1 MPLTPPP
8 PIPSAPNRFVGRSA
22 ELAALRALFDDG
34 NRLVT
39 VLGPPGMGKT
49 RLALRHA
56 EQGRSEGRPAGWFVE
71 LSSAHSVEE
80 LCASVGAQ
88 LGVGLAGSEDPVMRI
103 AHALE
108 ARGPTL
114 LVLDNF
120 EQLVPAGANTVAT
133 WLALAPEARF
143 LVTSRELLRIAGES
157 PFELGPLSVPELD
170 SVTLES
176 LRVSGALELLLDR
189 APSIVLSD
197 ENVRALAE
205 ILISIEGI
213 PLAIELCAARM
224 GTLGVSGM
232 LSRMHARLDL
242 MNHGARN
249 AEPRQRTLRGAIDW
263 SWESLSLDERLALG
277 ACSAFASGFD
287 ATAFEFVCVGLFET
301 PALDA
306 LQSLRDKSLLRSLS
320 DTVGTGGLRL
330 GMYESIRA
338 YTTEKMAGSADF
350 SQVCARHAAYFAER
364 GDTHA
369 QGTSGERAGVA
380 LRWLNLEADNLRA
393 AYDRLS
399 APDAALRAQL
409 LLALEPT
416 LSQRGPFE
424 RYRQMLDEVCA
435 AGAVLDCSLAARVAR
450 ARARALRQRGRLE
463 DSAAELSRA
472 RALCERTMDV
482 GLCAEL
488 SVDCGE
494 VEQERGRFDEAG
506 QHFEQALRQIEARAE
521 PHARARAHAG
531 LGLLCHS
538 QGKLEQAFALY
549 QRAMSDAL
557 ECGDRRLEA
566 GLSKDIGSLRLQQA
580 RLDEARELYGR
591 AIELLEELDD
601 PILSGVVEANLAIL
615 AQEQGEYPEAR
626 QHFQSAERKLSRSG
640 ARLLEAHVRGYSG
653 ALHHELGELDQASLA
668 YGRALRVLHDVGDVR
683 LEGLFSAALGSADA
697 ARGRIEAA
705 HEAFA
710 AAERLL
716 TEVGD
721 PGLLEA
727 LELHRGF
734 LALAASDRAQS
745 RGEAAASHAEHSS
758 ALELARRARLRLDSG
773 ELAHS
778 DDARFALRLLERALR
793 SEAWVFD
800 LTRGALSPPGE
811 AAIDL
816 SARPQLLRIAR
827 ALAEQRVAAPGVA
840 LSQDALSALGWP
852 GEKMTADAATNRMKV
867 ALSTLRKLGLRA
879 LIQRTEAGYL
889 LDPLL
894 PLVIEAG

>member
-8 PIPSAPNRFVGRSA
+8 RIPSAPNRFVGRRT
-22 ELAALRALFDDG
+22 ELATLRGLFEAG
-34 NRLVT
+34 IRLVT

-49 RLALRHA
+49 RLALRHV
-56 EQGRSEGRPAGWFVE
+56 EESRDEGRSGGWFVE
-71 LSSAHSVEE
+71 LSSAQSVEE
-80 LCASVGAQ
+80 LCASVGAE
-88 LGVGLAGSEDPVMRI
+88 LGVGLAGTEDPVMRI

-108 ARGPTL
+108 ARGPML

-120 EQLVPAGANTVAT
+120 EQLVPAAAGTVAT

-143 LVTSRELLRIAGES
+143 LVTSREMLRIAGES
-157 PFELGPLSVPELD
+157 PFELGPLPVPELD
-170 SVTLES
+170 GVTPES
-176 LRVSGALELLLDR
+176 LRSSGALELLLAR
-189 APSIVLSD
+189 APGIALSD
-197 ENVRALAE
+197 ENARALAE

-287 ATAFEFVCVGLFET
+287 ATAYEFVCQGLFET

-320 DTVGTGGLRL
+320 DAPGSASLRL

-338 YTTEKMAGSADF
+338 YTAEKLSGSPEF
-350 SQVCARHAAYFAER
+350 SRACARHAEYFAAR
-364 GDTHA
+364 GEARAKAT
-369 QGTSGERAGVA
+369 QGEQASLS
-380 LRWLNLEADNLRA
+380 LRWLSLEADNLRA
-393 AYDRLS
+393 AYERLS
-399 APDAALRAQL
+399 ASDAALRAQL

-416 LSQRGPFE
+416 LCQHGPFE
-424 RYRQMLDEVCA
+424 RYRQMLDEVIA
-435 AGAVLDCSLAARVAR
+435 QGAELDSSLAARVAR

-463 DSAAELSRA
+463 ESAAELSRA
-472 RALCERTMDV
+472 RALCGRTTDV
-482 GLCAEL
+482 GLGAEL
-488 SVDCGE
+488 LVDCGE
-494 VEQERGRFDEAG
+494 VEQERGRFEEAG
-506 QHFEQALRQIEARAE
+506 QHFELALLQIEALAE

-531 LGLLCHS
+531 LGLLRHS
-538 QGKLEQAFALY
+538 QGKLEQAHELY

-557 ECGDRRLEA
+557 SCGDRRLEA

-615 AQEQGEYPEAR
+615 AQEQGEYAEALG
-626 QHFQSAERKLSRSG
+626 HFQSAERKLSRSG
-640 ARLLEAHVRGYSG
+640 ARLLEAHVRGYLG
-653 ALHHELGELDQASLA
+653 ALHHELGELDPACLA
-668 YGRALRVLHDVGDVR
+668 YARALRVLQEVGDVR
-683 LEGLFSAALGSADA
+683 LEGLFSAAQGGADA

-705 HEAFA
+705 RESFA
-710 AAERLL
+710 VAEKRL

-727 LELHRGF
+727 LSLHRGF
-734 LALAASDRAQS
+734 LSLAESDRAQA
-745 RGEAAASHAEHSS
+745 RGDAAHSQAGRSS

-793 SEAWVFD
+793 SEAWLFD
-800 LTRGALSPPGE
+800 LTRGTLCPPNE
-811 AAIDL
+811 PEIDL
-816 SARPQLLRIAR
+816 KARPQLLRIAR
-827 ALAEQRVAAPGVA
+827 ALAEQRVKAPGVA
-840 LSQDALSALGWP
+840 LGQDALLALAWP
-852 GEKMTADAATNRMKV
+852 GEKMTADAAANRMKV

-879 LIQRTEAGYL
+879 LIQRTDAGYL

-894 PLVIEAG
+894 PLVLEGG

>member
-1 MPLTPPP
+1 MPVTLPPR
-8 PIPSAPNRFVGRSA
+8 IPHAPSRFIGRLG
-22 ELAALRALFDDG
+22 ELAALRALFVSG

-56 EQGRSEGRPAGWFVE
+56 EDEFGAGRLGGGFVE
-71 LSSAHSVEE
+71 LSSARSVEE
-80 LCASVGAQ
+80 LCASVGTQ

-108 ARGPTL
+108 ARGPSL

-120 EQLVPAGANTVAT
+120 EQLVPGGAATVAT

-143 LVTSRELLRIAGES
+143 LITSREMLRIAGES
-157 PFELGPLSVPELD
+157 VFELGPLPVPEIAGA
-170 SVTLES
+170 TAEPP
-176 LRVSGALELLLDR
+176 VSGALELLLDR
-189 APSIVLSD
+189 APSVTLTD
-197 ENVRALAE
+197 ENASALTE
-205 ILISIEGI
+205 ILRSVEGI

-263 SWESLSLDERLALG
+263 SWESLSTDERLALG

-287 ATAFEFVCVGLFET
+287 ADAYEFVCAGLFET
-301 PALDA
+301 APLDA
-306 LQSLRDKSLLRSLS
+306 LQSLREKSLLRSLS
-320 DTVGTGGLRL
+320 DGLGTAGLRL

-338 YTTEKMAGSADF
+338 YAAEKLAGSAEF
-350 SQVCARHAAYFAER
+350 AQACARHAHYFASL
-364 GDTHA
+364 GDLRAKAT
-369 QGTSGERAGVA
+369 QGEQASVA
-380 LRWLNLEADNLRA
+380 LRWLSMEADNLRA
-393 AYDRLS
+393 AYERS
-399 APDAALRAQL
+399 STAEVELRAQL
-409 LLALEPT
+409 VLALEPT

-424 RYRQMLDEVCA
+424 RYRQMLDEVIA
-435 AGAVLDCSLAARVAR
+435 QGAELDCALAARVAR
-450 ARARALRQRGRLE
+450 ARARSLRQRGRLE
-463 DSAAELSRA
+463 ESAAELSRA
-472 RALCERTMDV
+472 RGLCERSTNA
-482 GLCAEL
+482 GLAAEL

-494 VEQERGRFDEAG
+494 VEQERGRFEEAG
-506 QHFEQALRQIEARAE
+506 QHFERALSQIEPDRE
-521 PHARARAHAG
+521 LHARARAYAG

-538 QGKLEQAFALY
+538 QGKLDQAFALY

-557 ECGDRRLEA
+557 GCGDRRLEA
-566 GLSKDIGSLRLQQA
+566 GLCKDIGSLRLQQA

-591 AIELLEELDD
+591 SIELLEQLDD

-615 AQEQGEYPEAR
+615 AQEQGEFAEAR
-626 QHFQSAERKLSRSG
+626 GHFQSAERKLSRSG

-653 ALHHELGELDQASLA
+653 ALHHELGELDQACLA
-668 YGRALRVLHDVGDVR
+668 YARALRVLHEVGDVR
-683 LEGLFSAALGSADA
+683 LEGLFSAALGGADA

-705 HEAFA
+705 REAFA
-710 AAERLL
+710 AAQGLL
-716 TEVGD
+716 SEVGD

-727 LELHRGF
+727 LSLHRGF
-734 LALAASDRAQS
+734 LSLAASERAQS
-745 RGEAAASHAEHSS
+745 RGEAAVSQAERS
-758 ALELARRARLRLDSG
+758 AALQLARRARLRLDSG

-800 LTRGALSPPGE
+800 LTRGALKPPGE
-811 AAIDL
+811 AEIELAT
-816 SARPQLLRIAR
+816 RPQLLRIAR
-827 ALAEQRVAAPGVA
+827 ALAEQRVAAPGIA
-840 LSQDALSALGWP
+840 LGQDALLSLAWP
-852 GEKMTADAATNRMKV
+852 GEKMTADAAANRMKV

-894 PLVIEAG
+894 PLVIDAG

>member
-1 MPLTPPP
+1 
-8 PIPSAPNRFVGRSA
+8 
-22 ELAALRALFDDG
+22 
-34 NRLVT
+34 
-39 VLGPPGMGKT
+39 MGKT

-56 EQGRSEGRPAGWFVE
+56 EEGLAEGRLGGWFVE
-71 LSSAHSVEE
+71 LSPAQSVEE

-108 ARGPTL
+108 ARGPIL
-114 LVLDNF
+114 MVLDNF
-120 EQLVPAGANTVAT
+120 EQLVPVGAATVAT

-143 LVTSRELLRIAGES
+143 LITSREMLRIAGES
-157 PFELGPLSVPELD
+157 AFELGPLPVPERGLA
-170 SVTLES
+170 TLES

-189 APSIVLSD
+189 APSILLSD
-197 ENVRALAE
+197 ENADALVE
-205 ILISIEGI
+205 ILNSIEGI

-263 SWESLSLDERLALG
+263 SWESLSPDERCALG

-287 ATAFEFVCVGLFET
+287 AAAYEFVCEGLFET

-320 DTVGTGGLRL
+320 DTLGSAGLRL

-338 YTTEKMAGSADF
+338 YTAEKLAGSAEF
-350 SQVCARHAAYFAER
+350 SRICARHAQYFAAR
-364 GDTHA
+364 GDAHA
-369 QGTSGERAGVA
+369 ESTQGEHARVA
-380 LRWLNLEADNLRA
+380 LRWLNVEADNLRA
-393 AYDRLS
+393 AYERL
-399 APDAALRAQL
+399 APADAALRAQL
-409 LLALEPT
+409 VLALEPT

-424 RYRQMLDEVCA
+424 RYRQMLDEVMA
-435 AGAVLDCSLAARVAR
+435 AGSELDCTLAARVAR

-463 DSAAELSRA
+463 ESAAELSRA
-472 RALCERTMDV
+472 RAWCERSPNV
-482 GLCAEL
+482 GLGAEL

-494 VEQERGRFDEAG
+494 VEQERGRFDEAQ
-506 QHFEQALRQIEARAE
+506 QHFDQALRQIEACSE

-538 QGKLEQAFALY
+538 QGKLEQAFAWY
-549 QRAMSDAL
+549 ERAMTDAL
-557 ECGDRRLEA
+557 RCGDLRLEA

-615 AQEQGEYPEAR
+615 AQEQGEYAEAR
-626 QHFQSAERKLSRSG
+626 GHFQSAERKLSRSG

-653 ALHHELGELDQASLA
+653 ALHHELGELDQACAA
-668 YGRALRVLHDVGDVR
+668 YGRALRVLHEVGDVR
-683 LEGLFSAALGSADA
+683 LEGLFSAALGGADA

-705 HEAFA
+705 RESFA
-710 AAERLL
+710 AAEKLL
-716 TEVGD
+716 TDVGD

-727 LELHRGF
+727 LSLHRGF

-745 RGEAAASHAEHSS
+745 RGEAALSHTERSS
-758 ALELARRARLRLDSG
+758 ALELSRRARLRLDSG

-793 SEAWVFD
+793 SEAWLFD
-800 LTRGALSPPGE
+800 VPRGALKPPGSAE
-811 AAIDL
+811 IDL

-827 ALAEQRVAAPGVA
+827 ALAEQRIASPGVA
-840 LSQDALSALGWP
+840 LSQDALLALAWP
-852 GEKMTADAATNRMKV
+852 GEKMTVDAAANRMKV

-879 LIQRTEAGYL
+879 LIQRTDAGYL
-889 LDPLL
+889 LDPRL
-894 PLVIEAG
+894 PLVIEAGSVRPAP